1 MKISKSLWY
10 GVGLVMILAIAS
22 CSIGT
27 VEDGI
32 SGDQPNSSSL
42 EQSTLVPEESPSLVD
57 QTCTDLD
64 PHPIGAEIAETYDI
78 AYKDVMGWF
87 CSGHTFEDILL
98 ALQTKELAD
107 FELEW
112 LLDERLQGKSWDQI
126 WDEAGITAP

>member
-64 PHPIGAEIAETYDI
+64 PHPIGAEIAGTYDV

-98 ALQTKELAD
+98 ALQTKKLAD
-107 FELEW
+107 VELEW
-112 LLDERLQGKSWDQI
+112 LLEERLQGKSWDQI
-126 WDEAGITAP
+126 WDEAGIMTP